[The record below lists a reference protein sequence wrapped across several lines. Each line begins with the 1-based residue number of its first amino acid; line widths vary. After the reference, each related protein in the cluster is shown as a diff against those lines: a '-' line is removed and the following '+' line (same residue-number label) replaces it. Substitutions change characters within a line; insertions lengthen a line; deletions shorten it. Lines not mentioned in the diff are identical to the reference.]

1 MVRDMTKGRP
11 LKLIIY
17 FCVPILLG
25 NLFQQFYNMVDSIIV
40 GQFVG
45 KGALAAVGSTGSLAF
60 LILGFVGGICTGFSI
75 PVAQCFG
82 AGDHDKMR
90 RYLANIIYLSVFF
103 AVAVTALTLLLTG
116 WILRAMNTPGDIF
129 KDAYT
134 YIIIVFGGLAATIF
148 YNMLASVLRAIGD
161 SKTPLYFL
169 ILSALLNIILD
180 LVFVICF
187 SMGVM
192 GVAIATVVSQLVSG
206 LLCLL
211 HIKRHFY
218 ILHLR
223 KEDMKFDW
231 QLCQKLLYI
240 GLPMG
245 FQFSI
250 TAIGSIMLQAAVN
263 SLGSDIVAAVTAAGK
278 VQLMIVQPSEAIGI
292 TMATYCG
299 QNLGAGEIDRIKK
312 GVRKGAQIGLIYS
325 LMGFFIGYYAGSY
338 IALLFLKK
346 TEVAVLANVASFLKY
361 NSLFYP
367 LLSLIFIYRNTV
379 QGLGYS
385 MPAMLAG
392 FVELIARGVFGLF
405 LVPMFGYR
413 AVCFAHP
420 AAWVA
425 ADIVLIPVYIIVMQK
440 LKSKNN
446 QKNIKNTVDSNVAS

>member
-1 MVRDMTKGRP
+1 MVRDMTKGKP
-11 LKLIIY
+11 LKLIVS

-25 NLFQQFYNMVDSIIV
+25 NVFQQFYNMVDSIVV

-45 KGALAAVGSTGSLAF
+45 KGALAAVGSTGSLSF

-75 PVAQCFG
+75 PVAQSFG
-82 AGDHDKMR
+82 AGDHATMR
-90 RYLANIIYLSVFF
+90 RYLANIIYLCAF
-103 AVAVTALTLLLTG
+103 VAIVVTAITLLLTG
-116 WILRAMNTPGDIF
+116 WILRVMNTPEDIF

-134 YIIIVFGGLAATIF
+134 YIIIIFGGLSAIIF
-148 YNMLASVLRAIGD
+148 YNMLAAVLRAIGD
-161 SKTPLYFL
+161 SRTPLYFL
-169 ILSALLNIILD
+169 ILSALLNIALD
-180 LVFVICF
+180 LIFVILC

-192 GVAIATVVSQLVSG
+192 GVAIATVISQLVSG

-223 KEDMKFDW
+223 REDMKFDRK
-231 QLCQKLLYI
+231 LCARLMYI

-250 TAIGSIMLQAAVN
+250 TAIGSIMLQSAVN
-263 SLGSDIVAAVTAAGK
+263 SLGSDIVAAVTAAVK

-299 QNLGAGEIDRIKK
+299 QNLGAGEIERIRN
-312 GVRKGAQIGLIYS
+312 GVRKGVEIGLIYS
-325 LMGFFIGYYAGSY
+325 IMGFFIGHYAGKY

-346 TEVAVLANVASFLKY
+346 SEIAVLANVAFFLKY
-361 NSLFYP
+361 NSIFYP
-367 LLSLIFIYRNTV
+367 TLSLIFILRNTI

-385 MPAMLAG
+385 VPAMLAG
-392 FVELIARGVFGLF
+392 LVELIARGVFGF
-405 LVPMFGYR
+405 FMVPKFGFW

-420 AAWVA
+420 AAWIE
-425 ADIVLIPVYIIVMQK
+425 ADIVLIPVYIYVIRR
-440 LKSKNN
+440 LKSK
-446 QKNIKNTVDSNVAS
+446 KVEKYKKRC